1 MIQRHPMPMKRL
13 KALLALLGRG
23 SSLEESW
30 RAAGYSTRRDAA
42 EALESLARSLDEPAV
57 CAAPATKGRG
67 GLNHAI
73 LHVDGASR
81 GNPGPSAVGV
91 IVHLPTGEELFSA
104 GRKIGRATNN
114 VAEYRAV
121 IEGLKLARELGARR
135 ITVRLDSELVVK
147 QLNGV
152 YRIKNPELE
161 LLARE
166 VAAEARH
173 FPGCSFEHVPREEN
187 READRLANEALGRVV
202 DP

>member
-1 MIQRHPMPMKRL
+1 
-13 KALLALLGRG
+13 
-23 SSLEESW
+23 
-30 RAAGYSTRRDAA
+30 
-42 EALESLARSLDEPAV
+42 
-57 CAAPATKGRG
+57 
-67 GLNHAI
+67 
-73 LHVDGASR
+73 
-81 GNPGPSAVGV
+81 V